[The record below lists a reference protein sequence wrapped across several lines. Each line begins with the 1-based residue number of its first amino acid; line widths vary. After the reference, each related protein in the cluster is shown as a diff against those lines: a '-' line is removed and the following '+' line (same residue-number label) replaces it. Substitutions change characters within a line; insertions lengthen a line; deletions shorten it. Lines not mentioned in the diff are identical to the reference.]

1 MMRDD
6 DEDDEE
12 GERGQ
17 HNNNRPVG
25 EVAERKDEERGRIL
39 FKSTPFHKGG
49 LFYLCAERFEGTIG
63 GCRERGVCARRPTSE
78 PATLSRAAGVSRAKR
93 CGTMLMCCVAI
104 FL

>member
-25 EVAERKDEERGRIL
+25 EVAERREERAHTIQEH
-39 FKSTPFHKGG
+39 SFHKGG

-63 GCRERGVCARRPTSE
+63 GCREREVYVRDGPQASRR
-78 PATLSRAAGVSRAKR
+78 R
-93 CGTMLMCCVAI
+93 
-104 FL
+104 

>member
-25 EVAERKDEERGRIL
+25 EVAERRERAHTIQEH
-39 FKSTPFHKGG
+39 SFHKGG

-78 PATLSRAAGVSRAKR
+78 PATFSRAAGVSRAKR